1 MTTPT
6 NPVTQLAGAEV
17 SLVRGIDQATRRLEQ
32 IGTVHLD
39 GALDRLERAAQ
50 ETMARMQ
57 AGAVRYRQILDDLA
71 RAFDANTEA
80 VREDVAAS
88 TIPLLGLP
96 GPSAEGGGKPS
107 PTLPLPDSVDLDWD
121 GTTPFDEEPA
131 EDAPVQTAACPPVE
145 PEPEKPAR
153 GRRGKRGS
161 R

>member
-17 SLVRGIDQATRRLEQ
+17 ALVRGIDQATRRLEQ

-57 AGAVRYRQILDDLA
+57 SGAVRYRQILDDLA

-80 VREDVAAS
+80 VREDVASS

-96 GPSAEGGGKPS
+96 GPLDE
-107 PTLPLPDSVDLDWD
+107 VDLDWD
-121 GTTPFDEEPA
+121 GTTPFDEE
-131 EDAPVQTAACPPVE
+131 APIQTAACPPVE
-145 PEPEKPAR
+145 PEPVVEPQAPEKPVR
-153 GRRGKRGS
+153 GRRGKR